1 MAKIGLWV
9 MGAALAFAAL
19 AMPLYAQDGGGDSRD
34 ARPEVTPQ
42 QALEE
47 ALSRLQEGT
56 AFTAEQLAQMVQ
68 SIEGMRK
75 LPANGLRMVEVGDGR
90 VALSSL
96 NGRFLIVGDV
106 YDAWNQRKLTSL
118 EDADKY
124 ANRVDIDKIGLD
136 LNMLAT
142 LPLRGQPPAGDGDGE
157 YRQTI
162 LFVDPG
168 HERSRAMIEQARS
181 YLSESGQ
188 GEAIKVVL
196 VPFLDGSDRLARR
209 TMCLAEREGGGAAL
223 KAVMAQTINE
233 IEPQSEQCG
242 TEKVLK
248 SYSVAQVLG
257 VTSAPYWIMPNGEM
271 KEGQIDLSDALS
283 SEEKS

>member
-1 MAKIGLWV
+1 MAKTGLGV

-19 AMPLYAQDGGGDSRD
+19 AMPLYAQDDGGDSRD

-47 ALSRLQEGT
+47 AFSRLDEGT

-118 EDADKY
+118 DDVDKY
-124 ANRVDIDKIGLD
+124 ANRVDIDKIDLD

-142 LPLRGQPPAGDGDGE
+142 LPLRGQPPSGDAE

-168 HERSRAMIEQARS
+168 HERSRAMIEQART

-223 KAVMAQTINE
+223 KAVMDQTINE

-271 KEGQIDLSDALS
+271 KEGQLDLSEALS
-283 SEEKS
+283 NEEKS